1 LVSAHKV
8 YIFSFCGGFCSQILY
23 NFYEARE
30 ISIPLLFSVF
40 LNDLT
45 EFMSHAYNDLND
57 VCNISHLFFDNEDI
71 EVYFKLYLLLYA
83 DDTVIFAET
92 AAEFQSALNA
102 MYLYCET
109 WKLKVNTAKTN
120 VVIFSKSRQSENIDF
135 IYNNEQL

>member
-1 LVSAHKV
+1 M
-8 YIFSFCGGFCSQILY
+8 
-23 NFYEARE
+23 
-30 ISIPLLFSVF
+30 
-40 LNDLT
+40 NDLPIDILLQLFDVMVAPILLYGAEVWVYEKNDIAEILHL
-45 EFMSHAYNDLND
+45 EFCKY
-57 VCNISHLFFDNEDI
+57 I
-71 EVYFKLYLLLYA
+71 KLYLLLFA

-92 AAEFQSALNA
+92 AAELQSALNA